1 MQVAGHTPRSGV
13 WSPCTSSQALWVD
26 ADEDGVK
33 AAEGEGMKAMLVE
46 NGTDALSKLASLAG
60 LQVQTLET
68 ILLHFSL
75 LLQHAASLALG
86 IVCVCVCVFQGVDA
100 DSKPPSCKPNDVS
113 HGYVTIRVKPRH
125 PGYEQITKR
134 DSYSC
139 DANIATCV
147 CQTGVRTH
155 YVEMGEGPPVLLC
168 HGFPESW
175 YSWRYQVSPDKTSTL
190 KRKLTASSSG

>member
-1 MQVAGHTPRSGV
+1 MQVAGHTPHSGV

-46 NGTDALSKLASLAG
+46 NGTDALSKLASLTG

-86 IVCVCVCVFQGVDA
+86 IVCVC
-100 DSKPPSCKPNDVS
+100 S
-113 HGYVTIRVKPRH
+113 RVLTQTANHH
-125 PGYEQITKR
+125 P
-134 DSYSC
+134 
-139 DANIATCV
+139 A
-147 CQTGVRTH
+147 
-155 YVEMGEGPPVLLC
+155 
-168 HGFPESW
+168 
-175 YSWRYQVSPDKTSTL
+175 SPTTSPTDML
-190 KRKLTASSSG
+190 PFG